1 MQAPTSTIFFPP
13 IYGDIGQTYTGDFLD
28 DGDTLLELYYG
39 DSYYSSEEYSLPG
52 LYGDEGVF
60 SFNPSDGTYNFDVY
74 QSFIDDVLYDDS
86 DYYLVHVEFTYAT
99 EDSPLLHYDT
109 FYIALNRFGIESMII
124 PIAGVLGAATE
135 AQDMVVGTH
144 GDDVIDGLGGD
155 DRIYGKEGNDTID
168 GGAGA
173 DSLFGGEGS
182 DQFVYDVADT
192 FDGGEDFD
200 TMVFASRAEWEAARE
215 GGYAGLTSIEQAT
228 WSQTVGASFTD
239 PALGAEQSAYIDMT
253 TGETIQLTEF
263 LDSGIY
269 VDIHRIVDIDTG
281 TKIWLQTLWG
291 PGAVWLSE
299 TILQTDPLAEAATT
313 TQVETDTSGN
323 KPWDSITRTYDAT
336 NGDLIEEM
344 MSFDNGATRT
354 KLFEDGQMV
363 SMTETDSDADAKG
376 WSSRT
381 TTWDTDGTKL
391 NRTTISDD
399 GQRTVEHY
407 DAETGKRTKREEH
420 DEAGIHNWASQTTT
434 WDETGKIKQTETM
447 VMDDGL
453 TTTATY
459 GSDGRIVVSRL
470 TEDTG
475 DTKSWASRL
484 EEYDAGNGKLSK
496 LTTTLEDGTVLTK
509 SFGANG
515 TRKVGESRTDGADS
529 FEWSFE
535 EKIFNN
541 AGALAQLNLTMDDGD
556 IIETA
561 YQNGNVFTVTTYDLS
576 GNEAWHVER
585 VFFDGDGNV
594 TGSDYF
600 DDIGLA
606 L

>member
-1 MQAPTSTIFFPP
+1 MATSVRPN
-13 IYGDIGQTYTGDFLD
+13 YGDFLD
-28 DGDTLLELYYG
+28 DGDTLLELYFG
-39 DSYYSSEEYSLPG
+39 DSYYSSEEFSLPA
-52 LYGDEGVF
+52 LYGHEGVF
-60 SFNPSDGTYNFDVY
+60 SFNPDTGAYAFDVY
-74 QSFIDDVLYDDS
+74 QIFIDNALYDDS
-86 DYYLVHVEFTYAT
+86 DYYSVHVGFAYTT
-99 EDSPLLHYDT
+99 EDSPLLQYGS
-109 FYIALNRFGIESMII
+109 FYIDVNRFGIESVIK

-182 DQFVYDVADT
+182 DQFIYDVADT
-192 FDGGEDFD
+192 FDGGADFD
-200 TMVFASRAEWEAARE
+200 TMVFASRAEWEAARD
-215 GGYAGLTSIEQAT
+215 GGYAGLTSIEQAN
-228 WSQTVGASFTD
+228 WSQSVSAAFTD
-239 PALGAEQSAYIDMT
+239 PSLSAEQTAYIDLA
-253 TGETIQLTEF
+253 TGQTIQLTEF
-263 LDSGIY
+263 LETGVY
-269 VDIHRIVDIDTG
+269 VDIQRIVDFETG
-281 TKIWLQTLWG
+281 AVSWLQTLWG

-299 TILQTDPLAEAATT
+299 TTLDTDPLATPDTYTE
-313 TQVETDTSGN
+313 VETDTSGN
-323 KPWDSITRTYDAT
+323 KPWDSVETTYDFETGALLQEVT
-336 NGDLIEEM
+336 
-344 MSFDNGATRT
+344 SFDNGATRT

-363 SMTETDSDADAKG
+363 ALSETDSDADAKE

-391 NRTTISDD
+391 DRTTIADD

-407 DAETGKRTKREEH
+407 DAVTGKRTKREEH
-420 DEAGIHNWASQTTT
+420 DDAGLHNWASQTTT
-434 WDETGKIKQTETM
+434 WDDTGKVKQTETL
-447 VMDDGL
+447 VMNDGL
-453 TTTATY
+453 TITSTY
-459 GSDGRIVVSRL
+459 GSDGRIIVSRL

-475 DTKSWASRL
+475 DTKPWATRL
-484 EEYDAGNGKLSK
+484 EEYDAGNGTLSK

-515 TRKVGESRTDGADS
+515 TRKTGESRTDATDS
-529 FEWSFE
+529 FDWAFE

-541 AGALAQLNLTMDDGD
+541 TGALAQLNLTMDDGD

-594 TGSDYF
+594 TGTDYF
-600 DDIGLA
+600 DDIGLS